1 MSAPTPDTD
10 RETAFAEALG
20 AAAEE
25 YRIDPGAL
33 ADLGWQRGRHLRRRR
48 RAALL
53 GGATC
58 AAALALGIGLLA
70 PPVGTGPGPGPGFGP
85 GSGSGSGSV
94 GTGPAAGP
102 PIGGAEFRD
111 LLTEL
116 LPAGQLVETGEA
128 RGTES
133 GIPQLR
139 LIWDDGHGQAQ
150 YLFWIMKHGAPS
162 GCRPATPAGDAC
174 EQRTLADGT
183 EVTLYRAGTGD
194 GEPAGSKTWSATATT
209 PDGYQLML
217 QEWNRRPLD
226 QGAPVTRVDPPL
238 TTDRLAAVVADP
250 RWKRVEQAIR
260 DIRVEVRPSGTVT
273 RTYG

>member
-10 RETAFAEALG
+10 REPAFAEALA

-25 YRIDPGAL
+25 YRIEPGAL
-33 ADLGWQRGRHLRRRR
+33 ADLGWQRGRRLRRRR

-53 GGATC
+53 GGAAA
-58 AAALALGIGLLA
+58 AAALALGTGLLG
-70 PPVGTGPGPGPGFGP
+70 PPVGT
-85 GSGSGSGSV
+85 GSGSGSG
-94 GTGPAAGP
+94 GIGPAAAP

-128 RGTES
+128 RGTENE
-133 GIPQLR
+133 IPQLR

-150 YLFWIMKHGAPS
+150 YLFWITKHGTPG
-162 GCRPATPAGDAC
+162 GCLPATPPGDAC

-183 EVTLYRAGTGD
+183 EITVYRAGTRD

-226 QGAPVTRVDPPL
+226 RGAPVTRADPPL
-238 TTDRLAAVVADP
+238 TADRLAAVVADP
-250 RWKRVEQAIR
+250 RWQRVERAIR
-260 DIRVEVRPSGTVT
+260 DVRVEVGPSGTST